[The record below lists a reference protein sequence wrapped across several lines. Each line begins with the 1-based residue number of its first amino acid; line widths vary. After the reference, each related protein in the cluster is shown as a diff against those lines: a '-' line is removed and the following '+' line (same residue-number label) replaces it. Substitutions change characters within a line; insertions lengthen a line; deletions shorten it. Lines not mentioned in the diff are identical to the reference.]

1 MKKFWADFKV
11 FITKGNVIDMAVGII
26 IGTAFTKIVTS
37 LVNDVISP
45 LIGVLTGGISLSN
58 LKIVLSSSIV
68 DANGNITTPENAL
81 MYGSFLQSIIDFL
94 IIAFSIFVALRI
106 MMNIKT
112 KFEELT
118 KKKPEEKP
126 APEVKVDQAQRTNE
140 LLEEILKKLDK

>member
-58 LKIVLSSSIV
+58 LKIVLSSSVV
-68 DANGNITTPENAL
+68 DTNGNITTPENAL

-118 KKKPEEKP
+118 KKKQEEKP